1 MPATRH
7 ELSRLLALAVPLL
20 LGQLAIIGLGIT
32 DIVLTGRVS
41 RDDLAGVMLGATLFD
56 LPMMFIVGMYL
67 ANGTLVGRVQ
77 GRGSRDE
84 LNRQFQQSLWL
95 SLPVGLVAA
104 LVVVGMRT
112 LLLPVL
118 DATPEVKAVAAGYLL
133 PMTATAF
140 LLPFVLA
147 LRTTLEAA
155 SFPAVAMVFNLGG
168 FLINIPLDYALIHGI
183 GPLPRL
189 GGAGCGW
196 ATLAVLTGVVAGI
209 AIYIHLA
216 PTLSHLR
223 VAGRLKPPEPRG
235 MARLLRLGA
244 PMGGAILAEAGF
256 FHVIP
261 MIVAGLGTLALAAH
275 AVAMSFDMIL
285 FMIPLSLA
293 QAITI
298 RVAAAEGNG
307 DGVLARRI
315 VRLGLATGLV
325 IAVLQSLALLAL
337 RHPVAALYTDD
348 GAVATTAAGLLLVAA
363 AVRIPDSL
371 HICGTGA
378 LRGYGDT
385 RATLVISVV
394 AFWLA
399 GTPLAMLAA
408 GHPLPGMMPVQSVW
422 LAILAAVTV
431 ASVFTVWRVRLVVT
445 ARSAVAES

>member
-1 MPATRH
+1 MSATRR
-7 ELSRLLALAVPLL
+7 ELSSLLALAAPLL
-20 LGQLAIIGLGIT
+20 LGQLAIVGLGIT

-77 GRGSRDE
+77 GRADREGV
-84 LNRQFQQSLWL
+84 NRQFQHSLWL
-95 SLPVGLVAA
+95 SLPVGLAAA
-104 LVVVGMRT
+104 LTVIGMRS

-118 DATPEVKAVAAGYLL
+118 DAEPGVKAVAAGYLL
-133 PMTATAF
+133 PMIVTAF

-155 SFPAVAMVFNLGG
+155 GFPAVAMVFNLGG
-168 FLINIPLDYALIHGI
+168 FLVNIPLDYALIHGL
-183 GPLPRL
+183 GPLPQL

-196 ATLAVLTGVVAGI
+196 ATLAVLIGIIAGI
-209 AIYIHLA
+209 MLRIHRAAAL
-216 PTLSHLR
+216 THLR
-223 VAGRLKPPEPRG
+223 VAGRLKPPDRDG
-235 MARLLRLGA
+235 MLHLLRLGA

-275 AVAMSFDMIL
+275 AVAMSFDMTL

-293 QAITI
+293 QAMTI

-307 DGVLARRI
+307 DGGLARQI
-315 VRLGLATGLV
+315 VGLGLASGLV

-337 RHPVAALYTDD
+337 RHPVTALYTDD
-348 GAVATTAAGLLLVAA
+348 SAVAGTAAGLLLVAA
-363 AVRIPDSL
+363 AIRLPDAL

-378 LRGYGDT
+378 LRGFGDT
-385 RATLVISVV
+385 RTTLIISVA
-394 AFWLA
+394 AFWVV
-399 GTPLAMLAA
+399 GTPLALLAA
-408 GHPLPGMMPVQSVW
+408 GHPMPGIIPIQSVW
-422 LAILAAVTV
+422 LAIFAAVTV
-431 ASVFTVWRVRLVVT
+431 ASGLTIWRVRWIT
-445 ARSAVAES
+445 ARSVGS